1 MIKMSTEALKFLA
14 LQSHGRYLL
23 PLKVKPHLGKPMKP
37 LGKGI
42 KKFPPHPDNFPR
54 LQSLTFIVCG
64 LLSSSSRFF
73 DDPEIREIRETT
85 F

>member
-1 MIKMSTEALKFLA
+1 MLTEALKFFA
-14 LQSHGRYLL
+14 LQSHGRYHL
-23 PLKVKPHLGKPMKP
+23 PLRVKPHFGKPMKR
-37 LGKGI
+37 LRRGKE
-42 KKFPPHPDNFPR
+42 KFPPHPDNFPR